1 MVSQNDTSMFEIVN
15 TTIHDNNKFVTREF
29 TYVNQKIEKLQED
42 KNNLCQSI
50 VLVMIIIGL
59 VSV

>member
-1 MVSQNDTSMFEIVN
+1 MNFMI
-15 TTIHDNNKFVTREF
+15 REF
-29 TYVNQKIEKLQED
+29 AYVNQKIEKLQED